1 MDSLK
6 KSNATRSLEAENR
19 RQAQTLFGVVALFA
33 LSHVFRVVL
42 NVHEIYLTSFNREL
56 GPGCASNI
64 PFWTHVRN
72 FIFDDSYCEKVCR
85 LILNMFMIIGISKFL
100 YYILG
105 DGNYSKS
112 PSCDI
117 TFWKSSNLLYL

>member
-1 MDSLK
+1 MNTLSKSFFSIFYIIKNQLLDVMTSIFCSILADSRSTVRNGMDALK

-72 FIFDDSYCEKVCR
+72 FYFY
-85 LILNMFMIIGISKFL
+85 
-100 YYILG
+100 
-105 DGNYSKS
+105 
-112 PSCDI
+112 
-117 TFWKSSNLLYL
+117 

>member
-1 MDSLK
+1 MRNGMEALK

-72 FIFDDSYCEKVCR
+72 FFIDSYCE
-85 LILNMFMIIGISKFL
+85 
-100 YYILG
+100 
-105 DGNYSKS
+105 
-112 PSCDI
+112 
-117 TFWKSSNLLYL
+117 

>member
-1 MDSLK
+1 MFKNQLLDLMSSIFVQILADSRSTVRNGMEALK

-72 FIFDDSYCEKVCR
+72 FNFY
-85 LILNMFMIIGISKFL
+85 
-100 YYILG
+100 
-105 DGNYSKS
+105 
-112 PSCDI
+112 
-117 TFWKSSNLLYL
+117 